1 MSRPEHISEIVRHAS
16 VHSLPVSVK
25 IRIAMVNGEADIPRT
40 VDLARQAISAGA
52 RFVTIHGRTKNQGPS
67 TPASTAPAKELRGI
81 LAVPVI
87 YNGDV
92 FAPRDLTR
100 VWRETGC
107 HGVMVARGLLK
118 NPGLLMGAEE
128 TPKEFARE
136 FVADALSYGC
146 VFPTLHHHLMMALG
160 LPRSERL
167 AFNSLQ
173 SSPAVIDFLRDRGM
187 L

>member
-16 VHSLPVSVK
+16 AYSLPVSVK
-25 IRIAMVNGEADIPRT
+25 IRVAIESGEPDIPKT
-40 VDLARQAISAGA
+40 VDLARQAVSAGA
-52 RFVTIHGRTKNQGPS
+52 QFLTIHGRTKNQGPS
-67 TPASTAPAKELRGI
+67 TPAVTAPAKELRG
-81 LAVPVI
+81 LLSVPVI

-92 FAPRDLTR
+92 FSPRDLTR
-100 VWRETGC
+100 VWAETGC

-118 NPGLLMGAEE
+118 NPGLLGGAEE
-128 TPKEFARE
+128 TPREFAGE
-136 FVADALSYGC
+136 FLRDALSYGC

-187 L
+187 I